1 MIVVFPRSWINPQE
15 VENHHGKQIQGVIIN
30 HGCHGFAMPTQWME
44 WHSFPGII
52 SKSKGSLVVVGQKNK
67 HWMFSQIATF
77 GSAAHI
83 KHSGWTRI
91 FVGCQGTCFDGPT
104 SQKHWKG
111 SWFLAGKPLLFTKS
125 HRSFCEKN
133 KRSIKNPYTNSRA
146 PRKVS
151 HAQVPPQES
160 GFQNKAIAIGCFWH
174 FGHAHAEIQHW
185 TQRWRDQEKQQE
197 MLLFMIDFL
206 VLCCSAA
213 ICCYIYSVLCI
224 YAFVCHCVSNKAE
237 SKVSGLNSCNTK
249 TYPHVQTPTPA
260 T

>member
-133 KRSIKNPYTNSRA
+133 KRHQKSLHKFSRSSKSFTCTSTP
-146 PRKVS
+146 PRKWLSKQSNRNRVLLTLWARTRRDTTLNTAVTRPGKTTRNAAL
-151 HAQVPPQES
+151 HDWFF
-160 GFQNKAIAIGCFWH
+160 GF
-174 FGHAHAEIQHW
+174 
-185 TQRWRDQEKQQE
+185 
-197 MLLFMIDFL
+197 
-206 VLCCSAA
+206 VL
-213 ICCYIYSVLCI
+213 
-224 YAFVCHCVSNKAE
+224 
-237 SKVSGLNSCNTK
+237 
-249 TYPHVQTPTPA
+249 
-260 T
+260 